1 MQKKIQFVNTFC
13 FTDELCAINNNS
25 EIEKNFEEVVNNLV
39 SKRTLNHLAKLVSLT
54 KLLSVPLRTN

>member
-1 MQKKIQFVNTFC
+1 MQKKIQFANTFC
-13 FTDELCAINNNS
+13 FIDELCAINNNS

-39 SKRTLNHLAKLVSLT
+39 SKRTLSHLAKLVSLT